1 MTEIPGITRPKT
13 ETEHALERANSARQA
28 VLILADAYG
37 AEDRFTT
44 HTGRLNT
51 LCGWR
56 VWSYI
61 TQRTGCKHWR
71 EANDVATY

>member
-44 HTGRLNT
+44 HTGRLEHALRLACVELHHAANGLQT
-51 LCGWR
+51 LEG
-56 VWSYI
+56 S
-61 TQRTGCKHWR
+61 
-71 EANDVATY
+71 E

>member
-37 AEDRFTT
+37 AKDRFTT
-44 HTGRLNT
+44 QTGRLERAMRIACVE
-51 LCGWR
+51 LHQ
-56 VWSYI
+56 S
-61 TQRTGCKHWR
+61 
-71 EANDVATY
+71 ANRLQALEEE